1 MLEGGLLSW
10 EVQGGAASPQG
21 CGELL
26 TPLPQTLHLQE
37 TVQILQAKV
46 NMLDSAAL
54 DQVEARLQVG
64 RRGGGRGGG
73 AGPAPAV
80 RGGDTA
86 WFGVP
91 SAAPPQ
97 SVLGKV
103 NEIAK
108 HKAVVQ
114 DADTQSKVRAG
125 GGETPVC
132 GGEGGCSPCP
142 GALTPPRT
150 SCHLLPDPPGL

>member
-1 MLEGGLLSW
+1 MEGALLSW
-10 EVQGGAASPQG
+10 EVLGGAASPQG

-73 AGPAPAV
+73 RGAGA
-80 RGGDTA
+80 
-86 WFGVP
+86 
-91 SAAPPQ
+91 S
-97 SVLGKV
+97 S
-103 NEIAK
+103 E
-108 HKAVVQ
+108 
-114 DADTQSKVRAG
+114 G
-125 GGETPVC
+125 GGHSVVWGPICRPPTERP
-132 GGEGGCSPCP
+132 GEGE
-142 GALTPPRT
+142 
-150 SCHLLPDPPGL
+150 